1 MHAVFQR
8 AKKTPGALLRAS
20 DFRGFEASA
29 ITVAL
34 HRLTNQGI
42 LKRATKG
49 YYYYPKQTLL
59 GPSQPSGLAIDL
71 EVISD
76 QSRPTRGTA
85 AYFLGLTTQV
95 PARPEHLVVGRSIPT
110 HIRAAKLYKRKDMPQ
125 LPLTSIEGAWL
136 EVVWDKGKYCEL
148 TGEGLLT
155 AMLGHLR
162 KIAESSNE
170 PGKLTLTRSLGR
182 LISAAKAGP
191 PRSRAILGAMLEYLE
206 LPPETWKS
214 IKASLNPHSKFDFG
228 PFAVLHNAKEWQ
240 CR

>member
-71 EVISD
+71 EVI
-76 QSRPTRGTA
+76 
-85 AYFLGLTTQV
+85 
-95 PARPEHLVVGRSIPT
+95 
-110 HIRAAKLYKRKDMPQ
+110 
-125 LPLTSIEGAWL
+125 
-136 EVVWDKGKYCEL
+136 
-148 TGEGLLT
+148 
-155 AMLGHLR
+155 
-162 KIAESSNE
+162 
-170 PGKLTLTRSLGR
+170 
-182 LISAAKAGP
+182 
-191 PRSRAILGAMLEYLE
+191 
-206 LPPETWKS
+206 
-214 IKASLNPHSKFDFG
+214 
-228 PFAVLHNAKEWQ
+228 
-240 CR
+240 